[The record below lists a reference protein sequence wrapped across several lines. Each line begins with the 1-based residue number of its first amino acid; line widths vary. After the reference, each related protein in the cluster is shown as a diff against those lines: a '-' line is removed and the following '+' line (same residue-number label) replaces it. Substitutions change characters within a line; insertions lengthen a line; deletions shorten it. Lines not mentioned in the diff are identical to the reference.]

1 MAKIKKF
8 SKFIREAISGTEV
21 PTMRNGSYFGPAY
34 GDTVGPK
41 TINRSHTKVVKS
53 EEDGFYTEDEYNNL
67 KTEYLKKGGVITDLP
82 TEGFCDENIE
92 FMLSKL
98 SSPN

>member
-1 MAKIKKF
+1 MRIKKF
-8 SKFIREAISGTEV
+8 TNFVDEAISGAEV

-41 TINRSHTKVVKS
+41 TINKSHTTLIQS
-53 EEDGFYTEDEYNNL
+53 DTDGFYTEDEYNEL
-67 KTEYLKKGGVITDLP
+67 KIVYLKSGGNISELP
-82 TEGFCDENIE
+82 ADGFCDDNIE

-98 SSPN
+98 GK